1 MILIEYHVENPSGFH
16 ARPVSM
22 LVKEACKYQSAITFE
37 KNGKVI
43 NCKSMM
49 SVLSAAVG
57 NGEKL
62 TFSVTGGD
70 EAEAA
75 PDFENFLESVF
86 KEA

>member
-57 NGEKL
+57 VLPATYLRQRRRSSERAP
-62 TFSVTGGD
+62 TG
-70 EAEAA
+70 
-75 PDFENFLESVF
+75 VW
-86 KEA
+86 